1 PGRIFFRGD
10 EMNRSKANGGEINET
25 SIVMASPN
33 HVACELGQEIV
44 LLQLDSG
51 LYFSLENVGT
61 RIWQLIQEPVS
72 VEEVVATVNRE
83 FSGSQRAK
91 EEIIDF
97 LRDLNQQG
105 LLECAPADL

>member
-1 PGRIFFRGD
+1 QSLDRRKRGIVVPGRIFFRGD

-91 EEIIDF
+91 EE
-97 LRDLNQQG
+97 
-105 LLECAPADL
+105 